1 MDARD
6 SVKVESEAL
15 KSKVKSKSRSE
26 SEHLSKD
33 DLQYLFGLLDKAEY
47 EIEEE
52 AEEGYEGQNKR
63 NTSSTRK
70 RIMRIRLA
78 LLNYYS

>member
-1 MDARD
+1 MAARD

-52 AEEGYEGQNKR
+52 AEGYEGQNKR

-78 LLNYYS
+78 LLNY

>member
-47 EIEEE
+47 EIEE
-52 AEEGYEGQNKR
+52 AEGYEGQNKR

-78 LLNYYS
+78 LLSYYS

>member
-1 MDARD
+1 MFARD

-15 KSKVKSKSRSE
+15 TSKVKSKLRSE

-63 NTSSTRK
+63 K
-70 RIMRIRLA
+70 HHQQEKELCV
-78 LLNYYS
+78 LG

>member
-1 MDARD
+1 MQNQRHLNLKLNQNQDRIGAL
-6 SVKVESEAL
+6 VKKA
-15 KSKVKSKSRSE
+15 
-26 SEHLSKD
+26 

-63 NTSSTRK
+63 KHHQQEKELCVLGQR
-70 RIMRIRLA
+70 
-78 LLNYYS
+78 Y

>member
-1 MDARD
+1 
-6 SVKVESEAL
+6 
-15 KSKVKSKSRSE
+15 
-26 SEHLSKD
+26 LSKD
-33 DLQYLFGLLDKAEY
+33 DLQYLFGLLDKAES

-52 AEEGYEGQNKR
+52 AEGYEGQNKR

-78 LLNYYS
+78 LLNY